1 MTSISKEN
9 ILAPDQIDV
18 RAVLA
23 LIGSIQSDLD
33 RLRGLLQPRMPETD
47 ARDPRNKTHDG
58 KLTARGIELC
68 YRLFE
73 AGKTPYAVGS
83 ALGISFGAAKHRQG
97 AWQRVGGVNR
107 VRMPLD

>member
-1 MTSISKEN
+1 MSKGNVVE
-9 ILAPDQIDV
+9 PDQV
-18 RAVLA
+18 GLRAALA
-23 LIGSIQSDLD
+23 LISSIQADLD

-58 KLTARGIELC
+58 KLTERGIELC

-73 AGKTPYAVGS
+73 AGKTPYAVGN

-97 AWQRVGGVNR
+97 AWQKVGGVNR
-107 VRMPLD
+107 VRMPFN